1 MRNLSRQCLA
11 FCIAASAVMAL
22 PVQAHRTHEPVPD
35 SQTTGSQ
42 TTGGNVDAMVSL
54 DGWSGAGS
62 DQAPP
67 CRRCCIYQNENYSEG
82 ALLKVDGG
90 TMQCTRDPQVVGTND
105 LIWLRVK

>member
-1 MRNLSRQCLA
+1 MRNFSRHCLA
-11 FCIAASAVMAL
+11 LCIVAGALLAL
-22 PVQAHRTHEPVPD
+22 PAQAHRMHEPVPEP
-35 SQTTGSQ
+35 QTGN
-42 TTGGNVDAMVSL
+42 NVDAMVSL

-62 DQAPP
+62 SRTPP
-67 CRRCCIYQNENYSEG
+67 CSRCCIYQNENYSEG